1 MSTDFSIRPVGAS
14 VVTPAVVQQ
23 VPDAAKSAVP
33 TQLNSDKAVIAAS
46 NVQTNSSDPRANTSL
61 GHQIMID
68 RAAAEVVYQVVDNR
82 TNVVVNQYPDETRLR
97 ARAYLRAQDE
107 AKEEKKAQRHAD
119 RQA

>member
-33 TQLNSDKAVIAAS
+33 TQLNSDKAVIATA
-46 NVQTNSSDPRANTSL
+46 NVQTNSSDPRANANL

-82 TNVVVNQYPDETRLR
+82 TNLVVNQYPDETRLR

-107 AKEEKKAQRHAD
+107 AKEEKKTQRHAD

>member
-1 MSTDFSIRPVGAS
+1 MSTDLSIRPVGAS

-46 NVQTNSSDPRANTSL
+46 NVQTNSSDPRANNL
-61 GHQIMID
+61 GHQITID

-82 TNVVVNQYPDETRLR
+82 TNLVVNQYPDETRLR
-97 ARAYLRAQDE
+97 ARAYLRALDE
-107 AKEEKKAQRHAD
+107 AKEEKKTERHAD
-119 RQA
+119 RRA

>member
-23 VPDAAKSAVP
+23 VPDAAKSVP
-33 TQLNSDKAVIAAS
+33 LEESNVGNDVIART
-46 NVQTNSSDPRANTSL
+46 NVKTSSAHPRANTSL

>member
-1 MSTDFSIRPVGAS
+1 MSTDFSIRPGGAA

-23 VPDAAKSAVP
+23 MPDAAKSAVP

-46 NVQTNSSDPRANTSL
+46 NVQTNSSDPRANANL
-61 GHQIMID
+61 GQQIMID
-68 RAAAEVVYQVVDNR
+68 RAAAEVAYQVVDNR
-82 TNVVVNQYPDETRLR
+82 TNLVVNQYPDETRLR

>member
-14 VVTPAVVQQ
+14 VIAPAVVQQ

-33 TQLNSDKAVIAAS
+33 TQLGSDKAVIAAS
-46 NVQTNSSDPRANTSL
+46 NTQSNSSDPRANTNL

-82 TNVVVNQYPDETRLR
+82 TNIVVNQYPDETRLR

-107 AKEEKKAQRHAD
+107 ARQDKKTKHQAD
-119 RQA
+119 REA

>member
-1 MSTDFSIRPVGAS
+1 MSTDFSIRPVGSS
-14 VVTPAVVQQ
+14 VVTPAVMQQ
-23 VPDAAKSAVP
+23 ASEAAKSAVP
-33 TQLNSDKAVIAAS
+33 TQLDSDKAVIAAS
-46 NVQTNSSDPRANTSL
+46 NVQRNSSDPRATGNL
-61 GHQIMID
+61 AHQIMID

-107 AKEEKKAQRHAD
+107 AKQEKKAERHAD

>member
-1 MSTDFSIRPVGAS
+1 MSTDVSIRPVGTS

-23 VPDAAKSAVP
+23 APEAARSAVP
-33 TQLNSDKAVIAAS
+33 TQLDSDKAVIAAS
-46 NVQTNSSDPRANTSL
+46 NVQSNSSDPRANANL

-82 TNVVVNQYPDETRLR
+82 TNLVVNQYPDETRLR

-107 AKEEKKAQRHAD
+107 IKQEKAQRRQAD
-119 RQA
+119 REA

>member
-23 VPDAAKSAVP
+23 IHEAAKSAVR
-33 TQLNSDKAVIAAS
+33 TQLDSDKAVIATS
-46 NVQTNSSDPRANTSL
+46 NVQTNSSDPRANGNF

-82 TNVVVNQYPDETRLR
+82 TNLVVNQYPDETRLR

-107 AKEEKKAQRHAD
+107 AKQEKKAEHRADRHA
-119 RQA
+119 